1 MIWYTRKES
10 TLPRGEDE
18 SALFRRRVD
27 DLWQQISMQ
36 RAWTTRPL
44 LTNASL
50 ICIVPSFVSVRLAE
64 ISKLDTMAA
73 IAARTVIWAR
83 FWPPHWRVPTPK
95 GIKCCSILYKC
106 INNHLRSNSGEPTW
120 RFSPL
125 RHPHPRR
132 SANVR
137 EGKSRGWGKRRDP
150 GACSRP
156 GLRPRY
162 REGEHSPSCQRSH
175 QPSKLSWSQRPA
187 QEGKEQGHIRAT
199 LWSTSSAGALQHHR
213 QAHHTNLP

>member
-64 ISKLDTMAA
+64 ISKFGFTICVGSKCVEEYDKEDQRVKVRRESNHGVVAHCIYTLD
-73 IAARTVIWAR
+73 
-83 FWPPHWRVPTPK
+83 
-95 GIKCCSILYKC
+95 
-106 INNHLRSNSGEPTW
+106 
-120 RFSPL
+120 
-125 RHPHPRR
+125 
-132 SANVR
+132 R
-137 EGKSRGWGKRRDP
+137 EV
-150 GACSRP
+150 
-156 GLRPRY
+156 
-162 REGEHSPSCQRSH
+162 
-175 QPSKLSWSQRPA
+175 
-187 QEGKEQGHIRAT
+187 
-199 LWSTSSAGALQHHR
+199 LQSVG
-213 QAHHTNLP
+213 